1 MKLDTQYSIPD
12 LFRLSWSFLL
22 TRLFFRK
29 ARIIRQP
36 CRIRGFDY
44 MEIGEGFTTGQ
55 FCRIEAGRPD
65 GHKKTLNIGRDVQI
79 NDRCHIAALKSISIG
94 DGVLIA
100 SNVFITDHDH
110 GETSIESLT
119 LAPAIRGL
127 ISSPVRI
134 ENNVWVGQN
143 VSILKGVT
151 IGESSVIAAGSV
163 VTRDIPPFCVAGGVP
178 ARVLKQV
185 TGETASKA
193 S

>member
-12 LFRLSWSFLL
+12 LFRLGWSYLL

-36 CRIRGFDY
+36 CRIRGFGY
-44 MEIGEGFTTGQ
+44 MEIGDGFTTGQ
-55 FCRIEAGRPD
+55 FCRIEAGRSD
-65 GHKKTLNIGRDVQI
+65 DKKKTLNIGRNVQV

-94 DGVLIA
+94 DSVLIA

-110 GETSIESLT
+110 GETSIENLT
-119 LAPAIRGL
+119 LAPAIRRL

-134 ENNVWVGQN
+134 ERNVWVGQN

-178 ARVLKQV
+178 ARILKQINV
-185 TGETASKA
+185 DSA
-193 S
+193 